1 MSEMVRRAIAEL
13 RPHERNYNKHGDR
26 QVDDL
31 SLSLQRFGQ
40 RKPVVTWRDTIVAG
54 HGLTMAA
61 QLLGWTEILTMPV
74 PDAWD
79 EATVL
84 AYLAADNELARQAD
98 PDLAQLAA
106 IAKEL
111 EGIDAEL
118 ARLAA
123 GGDEALKELLATLES
138 ESAGSGDGDAQPQMD
153 RAEELRQKWQTE
165 EGQIW
170 QIGPHFAICG
180 DCRNVEDWK
189 RLLAAAGVSKV
200 NGVFTSPPYAEQRKD
215 QYGGVP
221 TDQYVDWWELVQSNV
236 KANLAQD
243 GSFFVNIKAHC
254 EDGQRV
260 LYCMDLVCAMV
271 RRWEWRFVDELCWK
285 RQGVPGKWSNRFK
298 NGFEPIYHFSTGDSI
313 LFIPEH
319 VMHESQAAFTY
330 TGKEKKAKTGSGF
343 FQGNTVNAGDGMAYP
358 SNVVDVPA
366 GNMDGDVDTHSAAFP
381 IALPDFFIRAYS
393 DPGDVWLDTFLGS
406 GTTIVAAHNNKR
418 IGLGIEKLPKY
429 LAVILER
436 LQEVVGES
444 PKLLNG

>member
-138 ESAGSGDGDAQPQMD
+138 EAAGSGDGDAQPQMD

-180 DCRNVEDWK
+180 DCRNAEDWK

-243 GSFFVNIKAHC
+243 GSLFVNIKAHC

-271 RRWEWRFVDELCWK
+271 RRWEWKYIDELMWRNTK
-285 RQGVPGKWSNRFK
+285 NGVPGTWPNRFK
-298 NGFEPIYHFSTGDSI
+298 NAFEPVYQFAQDVAIKFHASNVGSITTGAFDYHPLNQKSTTNTPFTGAHKH
-313 LFIPEH
+313 LGY
-319 VMHESQAAFTY
+319 HEGISL
-330 TGKEKKAKTGSGF
+330 
-343 FQGNTVNAGDGMAYP
+343 P
-358 SNVVDVPA
+358 SNVIEIAAEGA
-366 GNMDGDVDTHSAAFP
+366 GIHQAPFP
-381 IALPDFFIRAYS
+381 VALPDFFIRAYS

-418 IGLGIEKLPKY
+418 VGLGIEKLPKY